1 MCVRIWVC
9 VLYAC
14 ERVSVT
20 LFFFFS
26 FLFFSGI
33 IKMVKVS
40 RSGYRIEMVMLT
52 YVADC
57 KIRAVFMLI
66 FFLLL
71 FFYLHSVAHTFYC
84 HKFLNRVNTHTHTH
98 RKYLYMC
105 IYFRLHNRD
114 FFFFTYIFFLFLLA
128 RAHTHICSFNSFFD
142 GRTKKKHGKKEMI
155 RVAVV
160 VFVSV
165 LVRTRSLLFWF
176 DWVCREKWHNSNE
189 MNYRLFFVGCCYFF
203 FCSFC
208 FFTFIF
214 GNVLFVCKTFE
225 FEFDSEFRVLFV
237 LKRQKRQRQKRQRQ
251 RHSLE

>member
-1 MCVRIWVC
+1 MCVHIWVC

-26 FLFFSGI
+26 FLFFSGV

-40 RSGYRIEMVMLT
+40 RSGYRIEMAMLT

-142 GRTKKKHGKKEMI
+142 GRTKKNMVKKRWFELLSLFLFLFLFEHVRCCFDLIESVEKNGIIPMRWI
-155 RVAVV
+155 IDCFLLVVAI
-160 VFVSV
+160 FF
-165 LVRTRSLLFWF
+165 LFI
-176 DWVCREKWHNSNE
+176 
-189 MNYRLFFVGCCYFF
+189 LFFYIYFWQCAVRLQNIWIRIWQWVSCTFRIKTTKTTTTTSFVG
-203 FCSFC
+203 
-208 FFTFIF
+208 I
-214 GNVLFVCKTFE
+214 KT
-225 FEFDSEFRVLFV
+225 
-237 LKRQKRQRQKRQRQ
+237 
-251 RHSLE
+251 